1 MQAIAKAGTLSIIG
15 VYPPTVKNFPIGDEM
30 NKNLRI
36 HMGNCNHR
44 AYIPRLVEMVR
55 MNAIQPTRVLT
66 QAGPLVSAIEA
77 YKNFDKREPGWIKVM
92 LEPAPAPAKA
102 A

>member
-1 MQAIAKAGTLSIIG
+1 
-15 VYPPTVKNFPIGDEM
+15 
-30 NKNLRI
+30 
-36 HMGNCNHR
+36 
-44 AYIPRLVEMVR
+44 

-66 QAGPLVSAIEA
+66 HAGPLVGAIEA